1 MFNNIVTKNMLR
13 NWSLEV
19 LFSAKF
25 HQVGFNKSV
34 NFAI

>member
-1 MFNNIVTKNMLR
+1 MFNNIVTKNKLKNR
-13 NWSLEV
+13 VLEV
-19 LFSAKF
+19 LFPAKF